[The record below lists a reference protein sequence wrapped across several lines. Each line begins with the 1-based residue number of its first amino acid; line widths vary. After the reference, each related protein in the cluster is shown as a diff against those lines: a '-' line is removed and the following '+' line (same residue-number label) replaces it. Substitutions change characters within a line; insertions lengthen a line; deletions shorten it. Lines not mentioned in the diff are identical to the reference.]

1 MKKII
6 LLSFII
12 LIKLPVF
19 SQYGQE
25 IDVSDAMKSALDIRT
40 SGVRIAKDYLYRGLK
55 SKFVAR
61 ENDNNLSTGEK
72 AILTLE
78 IYANE
83 FPDIKPQLK
92 KLKTKWKKMR
102 VLALQKP
109 ERKKMDGLLAK
120 LKDFIEA
127 SNNVIEEIKKTNHI
141 KVIDYQQASNE
152 MELLAQQL
160 TLLYAMQV
168 ANIKDPS
175 LDMEMNNC
183 KINFQKNLDK
193 TFYSGE
199 NTLDIAEALKRIQA
213 DWELSKQ
220 SIQSKK
226 ESLLNTLYIMMNKI
240 SDQSRKAAEL
250 YQQKAKEALKKEK

>member
-1 MKKII
+1 MKNFILFGLI
-6 LLSFII
+6 LLFQ
-12 LIKLPVF
+12 LPVF

-25 IDVSDAMKSALDIRT
+25 IDVSDAMKAALDIRT

-55 SKFVAR
+55 SEFVAK
-61 ENDNNLSTGEK
+61 ENDKNISTGEK

-83 FPDIKPQLK
+83 YPTVKPQLK
-92 KLKTKWKKMR
+92 KLKTKWKKLR

-109 ERKKMDGLLAK
+109 NRKKMDGLLSK
-120 LKDFIEA
+120 LKSFIEVA
-127 SNNVIEEIKKTNHI
+127 NSVIEEIKKTNQI
-141 KVIDYQQASNE
+141 KIIDYQQASND

-168 ANIKDPS
+168 ADIKDPS
-175 LDMEMNNC
+175 LNTEMNNC
-183 KINFQKNLDK
+183 KINFQKNLNK

-199 NTLDIAEALKRIQA
+199 NTIDIVETLKRIQA

-220 SIQSKK
+220 SMQSQK

-240 SDQSRKAAEL
+240 SDQSRKAANL
-250 YQQKAKEALKKEK
+250 YQQKAKEILKKEK